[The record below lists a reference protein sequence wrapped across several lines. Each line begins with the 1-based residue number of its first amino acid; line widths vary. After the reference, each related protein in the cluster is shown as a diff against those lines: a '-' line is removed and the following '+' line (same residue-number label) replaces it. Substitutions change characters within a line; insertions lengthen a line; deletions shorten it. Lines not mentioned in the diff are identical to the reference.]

1 MKRHAIHLIKMN
13 FMKIDHIDIAVANFD
28 RAVEFYKKLG
38 TLVRTTSHR
47 GKSAEFLIGGTIFEI
62 HQVGLEGTETEITGI
77 NHISFL
83 VDGDRE
89 ELLQVHSELME
100 KGIKSKFPDR
110 PEPTT
115 GRLHFSFRD
124 EDGNRYQASSAE
136 RKIPEEV

>member
-1 MKRHAIHLIKMN
+1 MIKMN
-13 FMKIDHIDIAVANFD
+13 FKKIDHIDLAVPNFD

-47 GKSAEFLIGGTIFEI
+47 GKSAEFLIGDTIFEI

-83 VDGDRE
+83 VDGGSE
-89 ELLQVHSELME
+89 ELLEVHEELKE
-100 KGIKSKFPDR
+100 KGIKSKFNDR
-110 PEPTT
+110 PELTT

-124 EDGNRYQASSAE
+124 GDGNRYQASIAE
-136 RKIPEEV
+136 RKIPSEV